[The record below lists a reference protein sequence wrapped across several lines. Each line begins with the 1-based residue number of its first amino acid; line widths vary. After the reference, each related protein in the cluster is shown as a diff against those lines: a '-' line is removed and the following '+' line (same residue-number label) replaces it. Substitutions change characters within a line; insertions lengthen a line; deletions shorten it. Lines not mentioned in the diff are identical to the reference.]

1 MGVVPAD
8 LLEFERPLLS
18 SGQVV
23 VGIDEVG
30 RGALAGP
37 LVVGAVVLR
46 DLKSPPEGLTDSKAL
61 SAARR
66 ESLIGP
72 LEEWA
77 DGWALGW
84 VEAAEIDAWGIRL
97 ALSVAADRA
106 LSALTITPTHA
117 LVDGSFNLLRAP
129 RDVAFGVTPPVL
141 SHEELA
147 VTTLVKGDAR
157 SATIAAASVLAKVAR
172 DASMVERSTAHP
184 LYGWHENKGYG
195 SATHLAA
202 LETHGACDEHRR
214 SWNLP
219 GL

>member
-72 LEEWA
+72 LEE
-77 DGWALGW
+77 
-84 VEAAEIDAWGIRL
+84 
-97 ALSVAADRA
+97 
-106 LSALTITPTHA
+106 
-117 LVDGSFNLLRAP
+117 
-129 RDVAFGVTPPVL
+129 
-141 SHEELA
+141 
-147 VTTLVKGDAR
+147 
-157 SATIAAASVLAKVAR
+157 
-172 DASMVERSTAHP
+172 
-184 LYGWHENKGYG
+184 
-195 SATHLAA
+195 
-202 LETHGACDEHRR
+202 
-214 SWNLP
+214 
-219 GL
+219 